1 MLIYHSIDYSFRVFK
16 LFFLF
21 QEKRETEN
29 GRGFFPRLLLLK
41 VSSFL
46 KKVCMILVSKNSNSA
61 THYKD
66 FDVQMMYDS

>member
-1 MLIYHSIDYSFRVFK
+1 MLLYHLIDYSFRVFK
-16 LFFLF
+16 LFFISRN
-21 QEKRETEN
+21 KKTDN

-46 KKVCMILVSKNSNSA
+46 KNVCMILVSQNLNSA

-66 FDVQMMYDS
+66 FDVQMMYDF

>member
-1 MLIYHSIDYSFRVFK
+1 MLLYHLIDYSFRVFK
-16 LFFLF
+16 LFFISRN
-21 QEKRETEN
+21 KKTDN

-46 KKVCMILVSKNSNSA
+46 KKVCMILVSQNLNSV

>member
-1 MLIYHSIDYSFRVFK
+1 MLLYHSIDYSFRVFK

-21 QEKRETEN
+21 PEKRNTDNVREL
-29 GRGFFPRLLLLK
+29 FPRLLLLK

-46 KKVCMILVSKNSNSA
+46 KKVCMILVLENLNSV